1 VGLRTPRLLLR
12 EWRDSD
18 LDAFAAMAADPEVMR
33 YMLPL
38 EGRAASD
45 ALAARLRAHFAEH
58 GFGFWAVELPDIA
71 PFIGMVGLSVV
82 GFEAHFTPAVEVGW
96 RLARPHWGQGYAT
109 EAAAAALDH
118 GFRQLGFR
126 EFVAFTA
133 PTNRRSRRVMERL
146 HMTCSEHDDFDH
158 PRVPEGH
165 PLRRH
170 VLYRIRR
177 EDWDRG

>member
-1 VGLRTPRLLLR
+1 MGLRTPRLLLR

-33 YMLPL
+33 YLLPL

-45 ALAARLRAHFAEH
+45 VLAARIRAHLAEH
-58 GFGFWAVELPDIA
+58 RFGFWAVELSDIA

-82 GFEAHFTPAVEVGW
+82 GFESHFTPAVEVGW
-96 RLARPHWGQGYAT
+96 RLARSHWARGYAT

-126 EFVAFTA
+126 EVVAFTA
-133 PTNRRSRRVMERL
+133 PANHRSRRVMERL

-177 EDWDRG
+177 EDWG